1 MLHLL
6 ILKLCKIYSAT
17 SNYLRMLL
25 LVDYGTTRATNTDSP
40 IYVCKSILWHLL
52 SFAIGGWL
60 RLTIVLF
67 LLSPAGSAS
76 NPSSG
81 LDQAGAIGVGVGVG
95 IPFLVMIIC
104 VPLVCVYCCRRRHR
118 KSVPES
124 PPEREYCSCACM
136 QCVQ

>member
-6 ILKLCKIYSAT
+6 ILKLWKIYSAT
-17 SNYLRMLL
+17 SNYLRSYLWTMAPHVPPTL
-25 LVDYGTTRATNTDSP
+25 SP
-40 IYVCKSILWHLL
+40 LYTYAGLYLWHLL

-60 RLTIVLF
+60 RLTIVLY

-76 NPSSG
+76 N
-81 LDQAGAIGVGVGVG
+81 LDQTGAIGVGVGVG
-95 IPFLVMIIC
+95 IPFLVVIIC
-104 VPLVCVYCCRRRHR
+104 VPLVCLCCCWRRHR